1 MKIGI
6 AGYGKMGK
14 DIFQTMFDATE
25 AEFVVLT
32 RSHAE
37 EHAAAFVKTLDKQ
50 LRRKRLTEAQYA
62 AKRAAVQFTEDTAAL
77 ADCGAV
83 LETITENLAAKQ
95 ELFRNLAEI
104 VSRDCLLLTNTSSLP
119 VEEIFAGMEAPER
132 CLGMHFFYPVKLS
145 EYAELNLL
153 PESAPETVKTAG
165 QLLSGCGKQSI
176 CFTGAY
182 HVYLN
187 QLLSGM
193 ISLALFLR
201 EHYRTSVPALS
212 KALEELFPGAGL
224 FDMLDG
230 VGLGLIAENQTHF
243 RLERNLPLLQYGADV
258 MRGWLAAGCSL
269 EPRQFYA
276 FLEAHGDHPDAPC
289 EDVALLTAA
298 YLLNEVSCAMSE
310 SGTQEILPDA
320 VRSTLG
326 IGDDLRTLFR
336 RYGADR
342 LSAALET
349 LRSAADFPIFWK
361 TAAWD
366 NYFLTEQNL

>member
-1 MKIGI
+1 
-6 AGYGKMGK
+6 
-14 DIFQTMFDATE
+14 
-25 AEFVVLT
+25 
-32 RSHAE
+32 
-37 EHAAAFVKTLDKQ
+37 
-50 LRRKRLTEAQYA
+50 
-62 AKRAAVQFTEDTAAL
+62 
-77 ADCGAV
+77 
-83 LETITENLAAKQ
+83 
-95 ELFRNLAEI
+95 
-104 VSRDCLLLTNTSSLP
+104 
-119 VEEIFAGMEAPER
+119 
-132 CLGMHFFYPVKLS
+132 
-145 EYAELNLL
+145 
-153 PESAPETVKTAG
+153 
-165 QLLSGCGKQSI
+165 
-176 CFTGAY
+176 
-182 HVYLN
+182 
-187 QLLSGM
+187 
-193 ISLALFLR
+193 
-201 EHYRTSVPALS
+201 
-212 KALEELFPGAGL
+212 
-224 FDMLDG
+224 
-230 VGLGLIAENQTHF
+230 
-243 RLERNLPLLQYGADV
+243 

-289 EDVALLTAA
+289 EDAALLTAA